1 MCDVAASQKADG
13 SPGISICFFHLV
25 NSDAYIRFPNTSSA
39 HAIHCNYRELCK
51 NTNRALAVAMVTG
64 LSSGGL
70 QCGAIF
76 HFNKNYVCF
85 KGQVWAHNHIDI
97 QFIWLHWML
106 LKDERLEWILS
117 TDKVSFIFSC
127 EVYGSVYYMISDV
140 IIFQKTKEKWNRRLS
155 GIMLCRII
163 IYLKAVTLL
172 HSFPIEEE
180 CCKPEEIVGDD
191 FLSSPPGIQFTHPD

>member
-1 MCDVAASQKADG
+1 MNKCSVNVIITINSWIGITKMDAQVNNFLVDSNWSLGTDTLAYVKMFQVFMCDVATSQKADG

-51 NTNRALAVAMVTG
+51 STNRALAVAMVTG

-70 QCGAIF
+70 QCSAIF

-97 QFIWLHWML
+97 QFIWLH
-106 LKDERLEWILS
+106 
-117 TDKVSFIFSC
+117 
-127 EVYGSVYYMISDV
+127 
-140 IIFQKTKEKWNRRLS
+140 
-155 GIMLCRII
+155 
-163 IYLKAVTLL
+163 
-172 HSFPIEEE
+172 
-180 CCKPEEIVGDD
+180 
-191 FLSSPPGIQFTHPD
+191 